1 MVKLITSIAAQ
12 TNPLALNATIEAARA
27 GSAGRGFAVVAN
39 EVKELASETAEATTR
54 IGAMIE
60 TIQADS
66 ARSVEAITAIAEL
79 IRSIGAQ
86 QTHVASAIEQQEST
100 AQEITTSVS
109 AVAEV
114 ARTTTETVA
123 QLQR

>member
-60 TIQADS
+60 TIQADL